1 MEPRPREVVISA
13 VCLRVCGYRF
23 VCRVPNSAGLGD
35 GRQPVSRNRGS
46 NSARPRPARI
56 HFRALSV
63 RSPSGVCWGHPESIR
78 GTTASRFDV
87 GLRASA
93 RHRSPFHRAHGFR
106 GSHVA
111 KRTPGIQ
118 RVCRAHALSLAS
130 RSVVSVRIFLV
141 ALPDPSPTR
150 EPRDSVPP
158 ARLTRSPAR
167 HMLPRHPT
175 NFPSTSSLICRVDNS
190 LEPVPREARVTSQS
204 EA

>member
-1 MEPRPREVVISA
+1 MTGKPEVIDSSVGLVPTNALVLTETINSRMVGNTEVIVEPRPREVVISA

-106 GSHVA
+106 VA
-111 KRTPGIQ
+111 R
-118 RVCRAHALSLAS
+118 C
-130 RSVVSVRIFLV
+130 
-141 ALPDPSPTR
+141 
-150 EPRDSVPP
+150 
-158 ARLTRSPAR
+158 
-167 HMLPRHPT
+167 
-175 NFPSTSSLICRVDNS
+175 
-190 LEPVPREARVTSQS
+190 
-204 EA
+204 